1 MSKKNK
7 HVRYKKEQPSP
18 AKKTWFYVNIGLAM
32 LLIIAGVVALF
43 WMGQQTVSSQANN
56 TPADAVSQ
64 SQGQA
69 APDFTLTSLNG
80 EPISLSDYA
89 GQVILVNLWAT
100 WCPPCKAEMP
110 GINALYEDYKADGFV
125 VLAVNSQEDA
135 VIVQQFIA
143 EQGFTFP
150 VVLDSRGEVMNQ
162 YQVRGL
168 PTTFIIGRDGQIQH
182 TQSGAISYEQLEK
195 IIQPL
200 L

>member
-7 HVRYKKEQPSP
+7 RASYRKNQPT
-18 AKKTWFYVNIGLAM
+18 ATKKTWFYVNVGLAV
-32 LLIIAGVVALF
+32 LLIIAGVAALF
-43 WMGQQTVSSQANN
+43 WMGQQTVNPQPTEAESA
-56 TPADAVSQ
+56 AAQ
-64 SQGQA
+64 SQGQT

-80 EPISLSDYA
+80 EPVSLSDYA

-110 GINALYEDYKADGFV
+110 AINAFYEEYKGDGFV
-125 VLAVNSQEDA
+125 VLAVNSQEDVA
-135 VIVQQFIA
+135 IVQQFIT
-143 EQGFTFP
+143 EQGFSFP

-168 PTTFIIGRDGQIQH
+168 PTTFIIDRSGEIQYMH
-182 TQSGAISYEQLEK
+182 SGAITYDQLEK
-195 IIQPL
+195 VVQPL